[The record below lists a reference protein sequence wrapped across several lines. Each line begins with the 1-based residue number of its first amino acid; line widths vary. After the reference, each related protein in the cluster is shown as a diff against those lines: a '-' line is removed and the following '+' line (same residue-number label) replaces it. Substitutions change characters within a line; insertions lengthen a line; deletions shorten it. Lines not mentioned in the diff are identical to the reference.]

1 MFSLGKTWMSD
12 NRSERLD
19 RVVEWLL
26 AALLAFMPL
35 AFGVV
40 EAWSEMVVVAL
51 VGAMS
56 ACFLLKPIVARS
68 SGARWTWAYVPVGVF
83 ILVVLVQLIPLPVA
97 WVRVISPNT
106 VSRKAE
112 LLGDLTYASE
122 ALSHMTVSFY
132 PHATRHGLRLVLA
145 TAAVFVVVLNVYRR
159 PDQIMRLLI
168 TITAVGA
175 GVAVLAIAQNL
186 MGNNKIY
193 WFVESPHGVAHSGP
207 FVNHSH
213 YAQFMNLSIGAA
225 LSAFL
230 VKIREGFAHR
240 KLTPEA
246 VAEYLGSVEAKPAW
260 VLLAMMVVGAGTVFL
275 AMSRGGV
282 ISMLMAGALT
292 TLVLSLRKPMRG
304 SGWIMVV
311 LALGAFSCVLYVG
324 FDAVYD
330 RLTTLRDLS
339 RAEGGRWQMVSDVA
353 VAWTRFPVLG
363 TGLDTHEVV
372 YPEFDRSVVAAL
384 ASHAENEYAQ
394 AAEET
399 GILGLAALLTF
410 AALIGIHYVRA
421 VKSSHVPICSAA
433 YGLGFG
439 LVAILV
445 HSLSDFG
452 QHLPAN
458 AVLTAISCS
467 LLIRLSHI
475 GTRKAGDP
483 DATAPIRAGARPFWV
498 AGFVVVC
505 AVWAW
510 VLLAAN
516 DARVA
521 EAYWRSVLVAER
533 GLMENEWQGADE
545 EYVHL
550 IGHASKAVSREPDN
564 VAYRHWLNVYRWQ
577 SVSRTIDPNTGMLPV
592 EAIAFAEEIVNELD
606 RARASCPTFGATW
619 CVLGQLERCILGR
632 LDEGARHIREG
643 VRLAPCDATARLVA
657 GVLAF
662 EEGDTDAAFSHLD
675 RAVALDER
683 RFREVALVL
692 TDRFDRPDLALQ
704 IAAEDVGRLN
714 VMVELLGASGQSTET
729 MEDVRRRV
737 ALLLERECRELDPP
751 AWALAGLAA
760 IYARDGKVAE
770 AIECYRRALDLE
782 YGRVAWRYNL
792 ARLYAETGAVA
803 EAIREAEKCLRIRPE
818 HGPAGRLIK
827 RLSAE

>member
-1 MFSLGKTWMSD
+1 MIMFIDGKTWMLD
-12 NRSERLD
+12 DRSERLD

-26 AALLAFMPL
+26 TALLVFMPL

-40 EAWSEMVVVAL
+40 EAWSEMVVIAL
-51 VGAMS
+51 AGTISV
-56 ACFLLKPIVARS
+56 CFLLKPIVARS
-68 SGARWTWAYVPVGVF
+68 GGATWTWAYVPVAVF
-83 ILVVLVQLIPLPVA
+83 VVVVLVQLIPLPAALVE
-97 WVRVISPNT
+97 VISPNT
-106 VSRKAE
+106 ASRKTE
-112 LLGDLTYASE
+112 LLGDLTNAGGV
-122 ALSHMTVSFY
+122 LSRMTVSFY

-145 TAAVFVVVLNVYRR
+145 IAAVFVVVLNVYRR

-168 TITAVGA
+168 TIAAIGA
-175 GVAVLAIAQNL
+175 GVAVLALAQHL
-186 MGNNKIY
+186 IGNNKIY
-193 WFVESPHGVAHSGP
+193 WFVESPHGIAHSGP

-225 LSAFL
+225 LGAFFL
-230 VKIREGFAHR
+230 KVRYGFVHR

-260 VLLAMMVVGAGTVFL
+260 ALLAMMVVGAGTVFL

-330 RLTTLRDLS
+330 RLTTLRDMS
-339 RAEGGRWQMVSDVA
+339 KAEGGRWQMVSDVA

-363 TGLDTHEVV
+363 TGLDTHEVL

-410 AALIGIHYVRA
+410 AVLIGIHYVRA
-421 VKSSHVPICSAA
+421 VKSGHVPICSAA

-458 AVLTAISCS
+458 AVLTAVFCA

-475 GTRKAGDP
+475 GTGRAGDP
-483 DATAPIRAGARPFWV
+483 NETVPVRGGSRPFWA

-505 AVWAW
+505 AVWGW
-510 VLLAAN
+510 VLLGVN
-516 DARVA
+516 DARAA
-521 EAYWRSVLVAER
+521 EAHWRSVLVAER
-533 GLMENEWQGADE
+533 GLMENKWQGADE

-550 IGHASKAVSREPDN
+550 IGHASRAVDRQPGN
-564 VAYRHWLNVYRWQ
+564 VTYRHWLNVYRWQ
-577 SVSRTIDPNTGMLPV
+577 SVSRTSDPNTGELPV
-592 EAIAFAEEIVNELD
+592 EAIAFAEEIVDELD

-619 CVLGQLERCILGR
+619 CVLGQLERSILGR

-643 VRLAPCDATARLVA
+643 VKLSREYWRWRKVTSMPPSVISTGRPHWTNGGSGKSPRC
-657 GVLAF
+657 
-662 EEGDTDAAFSHLD
+662 S
-675 RAVALDER
+675 RASS
-683 RFREVALVL
+683 
-692 TDRFDRPDLALQ
+692 
-704 IAAEDVGRLN
+704 IGR
-714 VMVELLGASGQSTET
+714 T
-729 MEDVRRRV
+729 
-737 ALLLERECRELDPP
+737 
-751 AWALAGLAA
+751 
-760 IYARDGKVAE
+760 
-770 AIECYRRALDLE
+770 
-782 YGRVAWRYNL
+782 
-792 ARLYAETGAVA
+792 
-803 EAIREAEKCLRIRPE
+803 
-818 HGPAGRLIK
+818 
-827 RLSAE
+827 